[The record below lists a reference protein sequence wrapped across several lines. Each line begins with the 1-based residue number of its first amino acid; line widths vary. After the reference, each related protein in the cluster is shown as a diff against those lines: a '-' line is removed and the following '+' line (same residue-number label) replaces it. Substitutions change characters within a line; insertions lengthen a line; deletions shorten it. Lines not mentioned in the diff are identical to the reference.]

1 MNGFFKSFEPIL
13 KKLKKFRIE
22 LFLLVIAFFI
32 AIISLALYIYDN
44 KGQVV
49 KDESVQESVLSATSS
64 RMVVDIAGAVE
75 RPGVYE
81 TIPGARLKDVLIQ
94 AGGLSQEA
102 ERKYIERNFNLAK
115 LVTDQEKIYIPS
127 QEEVS
132 SGIFAEPQRL
142 LDYTSP
148 AQIQIQSSVISAN
161 EKININAATL
171 EELDTLA
178 GIGKITAEKIIQNRP
193 YQNIQELVN
202 RKVLNKGV
210 FEKIKDLISI

>member
-1 MNGFFKSFEPIL
+1 MNGFLSSFKPIL

-22 LFLLVIAFFI
+22 LFLLVTAFFI
-32 AIISLALYIYDN
+32 AIISLALYMYDN
-44 KGQVV
+44 KEQVV

-81 TIPGARLKDVLIQ
+81 TTPGARLKDVLIQ

-102 ERKYIERNFNLAK
+102 EREYIARNFNLAK
-115 LVTDQEKIYIPS
+115 LVTDQEKIYVPS

-132 SGIFAEPQRL
+132 SGVFAEPQKL
-142 LDYTSP
+142 LDYTQP
-148 AQIQIQSSVISAN
+148 AQTQIQSSVISAD

-171 EELDTLA
+171 EELDTLT
-178 GIGKITAEKIIQNRP
+178 GIGKVTAEKIIQNRP
-193 YQNIQELVN
+193 YKTIEELISK
-202 RKVLNKGV
+202 KVVNKGV
-210 FEKIKDLISI
+210 YEKIKSLIAI